1 MDLST
6 TTRVAETARLSRLD
20 RLARSAVVR
29 ALARMPYGRLRIRE
43 PDGGCTT
50 VGRGSPEA
58 ELTITDQR
66 AWRKMMTG
74 GALGAAEAFI
84 AGYWEAADLVS
95 VIRFF
100 AANVEPM
107 QARDRT
113 GLRRLA
119 GPARALWQWRRR
131 NTRAGAKR
139 NIEAHYDLGNDFF
152 ALFLDQHM
160 QYSSAV
166 FPYAAASLEEASEH
180 KLTLICE
187 QLALGPDNHLL
198 EIGSGWGGLA
208 IHAAR
213 HYGCRVTTATISPE
227 QYQHARQAVR
237 AAGLEDRISV
247 LECDYRELSGHY
259 DRIVS
264 VEMIEAVGPEYLTT
278 YFRKLGELLRPD
290 GLLLLQAITV
300 PDRRYETALR
310 NTDFIKRYVF
320 PGGFLP
326 SVRVLVDEMSRT
338 TALTPVSLRDIG
350 MDYAQTLA
358 HWRERFDAAREQV
371 REQGFDR
378 RFRRLWHYY
387 LCYCEGAFRE
397 RAISTVQL
405 LAAGPARR

>member
-6 TTRVAETARLSRLD
+6 TTRVVETARPSRLD
-20 RLARSAVVR
+20 RLARTAVVR
-29 ALARMPYGRLRIRE
+29 ALARMPQGRLHIRE
-43 PDGGCTT
+43 PDGRQLTLGQ
-50 VGRGSPEA
+50 GWPEA
-58 ELTITDQR
+58 QLTITDQR
-66 AWRKMMTG
+66 AWRRMMTG

-84 AGYWEAADLVS
+84 EGYWEAADLVS

-119 GPARALWQWRRR
+119 RPGRALWQWSRR

-139 NIEAHYDLGNDFF
+139 NIEAHYDLGNEFF
-152 ALFLDQHM
+152 ALFLDQHR

-166 FPYAAASLEEASEH
+166 YPYAAASLEEASEH
-180 KLTLICE
+180 KLTLVCE
-187 QLALGPDNHLL
+187 QLELAPETHLL
-198 EIGSGWGGLA
+198 EIGTGWGGLA

-227 QYQHARQAVR
+227 QYHHAREAVR
-237 AAGLEDRISV
+237 AAGLEHQVRV
-247 LECDYRELSGHY
+247 LECDYRELSGTY

-264 VEMIEAVGPEYLTT
+264 VEMIEAVGPEYLPT

-300 PDRRYETALR
+300 PDRRYKAALR

-326 SVRVLVDEMSRT
+326 SVSVLVDEMSRRT
-338 TALTPVSLRDIG
+338 RLTPVSLQDIG
-350 MDYAQTLA
+350 MDYAHTLA
-358 HWRERFDAAREQV
+358 HLCERFDAA
-371 REQGFDR
+371 
-378 RFRRLWHYY
+378 
-387 LCYCEGAFRE
+387 
-397 RAISTVQL
+397 
-405 LAAGPARR
+405 